1 MTKQKDNSLT
11 TSEKPVTPVT
21 SLSKVDHALKAS
33 LDYMEQEAGGRH
45 EFIRALAGSQNPAAK
60 ALIKALG
67 KVENDDKSVFEIC
80 LAIKKNPLELQKAF
94 SEGHQIQQ
102 AVESVNKLF
111 SALPGVMETAID
123 SANLVEDGFQDRKML
138 FEIAGLF
145 PEKGGLQVSIN
156 QNFQGLMEKGAG
168 HGSTSESDDLLHEDP
183 WIDAE
188 IVED

>member
-1 MTKQKDNSLT
+1 
-11 TSEKPVTPVT
+11 
-21 SLSKVDHALKAS
+21 
-33 LDYMEQEAGGRH
+33 MEQEAGGRH
-45 EFIRALAGSQNPAAK
+45 QFIRALAGSKNPAAR

-80 LAIKKNPLELQKAF
+80 LTIKKDPLELQKAF

-111 SALPGVMETAID
+111 SALPGVMDSAIK
-123 SANLVEDGFQDRKML
+123 SANLAEKDGFQDRKML

-145 PEKGGLQVSIN
+145 PEKSGLQISLN

-168 HGSTSESDDLLHEDP
+168 SSSTSKTEDLLHEDP

>member
-1 MTKQKDNSLT
+1 LT
-11 TSEKPVTPVT
+11 TSEETVTPAT
-21 SLSKVDHALKAS
+21 SSVALSKVDHALKAS
-33 LDYMEQEAGGRH
+33 LDYMEQEAGGRY
-45 EFIRALAGSQNPAAK
+45 EFIRALAGSKNPAAK

-111 SALPGVMETAID
+111 SALPGVMESAIE
-123 SANLVEDGFQDRKML
+123 SANVADKDGFQDRKMI

-168 HGSTSESDDLLHEDP
+168 AGSTSDDADLLHEDP

>member
-1 MTKQKDNSLT
+1 
-11 TSEKPVTPVT
+11 
-21 SLSKVDHALKAS
+21 
-33 LDYMEQEAGGRH
+33 MEQEAGGRH

-60 ALIKALG
+60 ALVKALG
-67 KVENDDKSVFEIC
+67 KVENDDKSVFEIA
-80 LAIKKNPLELQKAF
+80 LAIKKDPLELQKAF
-94 SEGHQIQQ
+94 SEGHQLQQ

-111 SALPGVMETAID
+111 TSLPGIMESSIK

-156 QNFQGLMEKGAG
+156 QNFQGLMEKGTAAAEV
-168 HGSTSESDDLLHEDP
+168 SPESDLLHEDP

-188 IVED
+188 IVEED